1 VAVSAPLE
9 KIHAVLPGRWDF
21 DALRAGTGVTL
32 AFAVPF
38 FVVAAL
44 LNSDSNDTNTL
55 LFFGFVLGFTLG
67 AGCAAWVQRV
77 GAPFSHGIVTAS
89 GTFIVVQAVLILVA
103 FVRSSTI
110 NWLSIFFTL
119 TLVAFAGLIGGILG
133 NRLQRRGFVPS
144 QRRGR

>member
-1 VAVSAPLE
+1 MAVSEPLE

-38 FVVAAL
+38 FVVAAI
-44 LNSDSNDTNTL
+44 LNSDSNGTNTL